1 MRGEGKMEKKREE
14 RGRGRGGPIFY
25 ILRLLLSKICISVV
39 L

>member
-1 MRGEGKMEKKREE
+1 MEKEGGREE
-14 RGRGRGGPIFY
+14 GPIFN